1 VTQDDEEQRRRAE
14 RARQAGLFRYGLI
27 QDVIDPLLSAAQ
39 RGALVRELAGREHDG
54 PSGARTRV
62 SEQTIR
68 RWIRAWRAGGFQA
81 LVPAPARVTP
91 RTPAEVLALA
101 VALKRENPR
110 RTAVQVTR
118 ILRAQAGWAPSDRTL
133 RRHFAR
139 LELDREI
146 EGAPQVFGRFEAS
159 RCNEIWTGDALHGPV
174 ITGRKTYL
182 FAFLD
187 DRSRAVMAARF
198 GFSED
203 TVRLAA
209 ALRPAL
215 ASRGVPESIYVLVLD
230 TPAGSAVCPATCR
243 NAAPAGSLTFQ
254 AQPEI
259 VRQRLHNPGDRKVC
273 RGRWESSPGH
283 VRPAG
288 LARRAARPGCL
299 PGGVHRGLPGIP
311 GRPWLQ
317 PADHRQRR
325 GDS

>member
-133 RRHFAR
+133 QRHFAR

-146 EGAPQVFGRFEAS
+146 EGVPQVFGRFEAS

-182 FAFLD
+182 FASASARTPSGSPPRCARHWPPAASPA
-187 DRSRAVMAARF
+187 RS
-198 GFSED
+198 
-203 TVRLAA
+203 TW
-209 ALRPAL
+209 
-215 ASRGVPESIYVLVLD
+215 
-230 TPAGSAVCPATCR
+230 TT
-243 NAAPAGSLTFQ
+243 
-254 AQPEI
+254 
-259 VRQRLHNPGDRKVC
+259 
-273 RGRWESSPGH
+273 GRRSWT
-283 VRPAG
+283 
-288 LARRAARPGCL
+288 PGCCEHARAWVSSSCTR
-299 PGGVHRGLPGIP
+299 PPAVPRGGGRSSGSCAPRGALSYPRHSREELG
-311 GRPWLQ
+311 GRFLGLMAYPMPKGLWGQ
-317 PADHRQRR
+317 EHA
-325 GDS
+325 S